1 MNHLQIYIPTELQ
14 FDFQDA
20 GISFYYDTERNDFFC
35 QVDPRLARR
44 VNKAHEQFC
53 DSYFMQQLIQKVRP
67 LEFEKRIK
75 SNNMM
80 VPKFSTSVLFMAGLE
95 NDINKNAVEEGYV
108 LFFFQKKLT
117 YGSGSKEAVSWFLKR
132 GRRKTEDKA
141 FHDFTKRIA
150 NASSDAAIIAL
161 DGISRSGPKCAI
173 FGTISREVNMV
184 LFRELAKED
193 NKGNEELN
201 TGNGASLAE
210 SSDIEIDYSNKESV
224 MEDKTESK
232 METEVTVS
240 VPNQMERE
248 LDDME
253 EMGISSE
260 SQGTDVNNNT
270 EAAFAQQECEEEE
283 PEMVCQT
290 EQLAKECW

>member
-1 MNHLQIYIPTELQ
+1 
-14 FDFQDA
+14 
-20 GISFYYDTERNDFFC
+20 
-35 QVDPRLARR
+35 
-44 VNKAHEQFC
+44 
-53 DSYFMQQLIQKVRP
+53 MQQLIQKVRP

-95 NDINKNAVEEGYV
+95 NDINKNAVEEV
-108 LFFFQKKLT
+108 
-117 YGSGSKEAVSWFLKR
+117 GSKEAVSWFLKR

-150 NASSDAAIIAL
+150 NASSDAAIVAL
-161 DGISRSGPKCAI
+161 DGISRSGPKCAM

-253 EMGISSE
+253 EIGISSE
-260 SQGTDVNNNT
+260 SQGTDENNNT